1 MHVDQCFPEKDCLNK
16 VFKHGTTCRIHFSQT
31 QAIIYKGSESSWK
44 MWYLSG
50 KAACPHYAAVL
61 KK

>member
-1 MHVDQCFPEKDCLNK
+1 MEQPVEYTSLKPC
-16 VFKHGTTCRIHFSQT
+16 